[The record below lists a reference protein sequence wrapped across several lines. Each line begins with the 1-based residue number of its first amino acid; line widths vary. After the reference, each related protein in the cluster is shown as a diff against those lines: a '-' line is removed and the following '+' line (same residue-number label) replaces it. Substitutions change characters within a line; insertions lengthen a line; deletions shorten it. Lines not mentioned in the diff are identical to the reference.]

1 MTQARRE
8 GEKGRQ
14 RERRRD
20 RGEQNDSTLSCCTEY
35 DDGTVLSFRLV
46 GECLS
51 FRTLV
56 LARARVCVCVC
67 VWVPSTH
74 WCLGVPLSTDW
85 HGEHDNTVIEHEI
98 LITH

>member
-51 FRTLV
+51 FRTPC
-56 LARARVCVCVC
+56 ACAGARVCLRVRGLRLLTGAWGSHC
-67 VWVPSTH
+67 PRTGMGSMTT
-74 WCLGVPLSTDW
+74 LS
-85 HGEHDNTVIEHEI
+85 
-98 LITH
+98 LSMKY

>member
-8 GEKGRQ
+8 GEKARQ

-20 RGEQNDSTLSCCTEY
+20 RGEQNDSTLSCWTEY

-51 FRTLV
+51 FRTLALHLFTGAWGPTV
-56 LARARVCVCVC
+56 
-67 VWVPSTH
+67 H
-74 WCLGVPLSTDW
+74 GVAW
-85 HGEHDNTVIEHEI
+85 GA
-98 LITH
+98 

>member
-51 FRTLV
+51 FGTLV
-56 LARARVCVCVC
+56 LTRAHVCVCVC
-67 VWVPSTH
+67 VGYVSSLV
-74 WCLGVPLSTDW
+74 LGGP
-85 HGEHDNTVIEHEI
+85 TVHR
-98 LITH
+98 LAWGA

>member
-67 VWVPSTH
+67 VGYVSSLV
-74 WCLGVPLSTDW
+74 LGGPTV
-85 HGEHDNTVIEHEI
+85 HG
-98 LITH
+98 LAWGA